1 MCALLAGCCWHHGV
15 VHRQLCSPAC
25 VTRCCVSATCFYR
38 VLLHSNRDAVEV
50 FLVQHAAQHGDS
62 AGADPQQ
69 AMAAAAANNDAQAQ
83 LKQEQQELLQ
93 ALVPQ
98 QPSGVLDQQQSGL
111 PAAAAAIVG
120 PDISM
125 EPPGHLGDAAGTSAV
140 TAAGPGRNRPPAL
153 QQQHLGNTAAAAQA
167 SPITLL
173 AKAIGSGNIQ
183 PHDVPL
189 GNSIIKQEQNG
200 HYPAANGA
208 GVAGLATAGS
218 CQTPNF
224 ATMAGLNSPLFPA
237 GISSP
242 HLSCVASPAQQ
253 AKWAE
258 NCGIDPEIWFATD
271 DGNALGMG
279 DMFKDNTSIYQPPAI
294 GGEQHDTD
302 LVAAW

>member
-1 MCALLAGCCWHHGV
+1 MFLN
-15 VHRQLCSPAC
+15 
-25 VTRCCVSATCFYR
+25 R

-50 FLVQHAAQHGDS
+50 FLVQHAAQQGDS
-62 AGADPQQ
+62 AATEAQQGTQHPANMDPQGQ
-69 AMAAAAANNDAQAQ
+69 A
-83 LKQEQQELLQ
+83 KQPQEELLQ
-93 ALVPQ
+93 SLVPQ
-98 QPSGVLDQQQSGL
+98 QPSSTPQQQKQSGL
-111 PAAAAAIVG
+111 PAAAAAVVG

-125 EPPGHLGDAAGTSAV
+125 EPPAHLGDVAGLSA
-140 TAAGPGRNRPPAL
+140 TGACRNRPPAL
-153 QQQHLGNTAAAAQA
+153 QQQHLGNTASAAQA

-189 GNSIIKQEQNG
+189 SSSVIKQEQNG
-200 HYPAANGA
+200 HYAVANGA

-224 ATMAGLNSPLFPA
+224 AAMAGLNSPLFPA

-242 HLSCVASPAQQ
+242 HLSCAASPAQQ
-253 AKWAE
+253 AKWTE

-271 DGNALGMG
+271 DPSALGMG
-279 DMFKDNTSIYQPPAI
+279 DMFKDNTSIYQPPAAA
-294 GGEQHDTD
+294 GEQHDAD